1 MRPAP
6 AERASGHGHARV
18 CDGGPRACFCAVG
31 RYLQGR
37 IEVIVSR
44 ALPIVLLLAA
54 CSESTELVWV
64 QFNGEADAVAIEVTA
79 GSSPGEPI
87 AADITSTTGSA
98 LIGSVWIDPGSGP
111 PGTAHE
117 VRVDVDR
124 SYEEQVGR
132 VEIVVDSPERGSGS
146 FEMVQDSAQLF
157 RWVLSLT
164 SNGTEDEIRTD
175 TLTFRLY
182 ELEEVVVED
191 DGGGLF
197 GL

>member
-1 MRPAP
+1 MRPP
-6 AERASGHGHARV
+6 LDVRTSGHGHARV
-18 CDGGPRACFCAVG
+18 SAGGAGACFSAVG

-44 ALPIVLLLAA
+44 ALPIVLSLAA
-54 CSESTELVWV
+54 CSQSTELVWV
-64 QFNGEADAVAIEVTA
+64 QFNGEADAVEIVVTSGA
-79 GSSPGEPI
+79 EPGDPL

-98 LIGSVWIDPGSGP
+98 LIGSVWVDPGSGP
-111 PGTAHE
+111 PGTAHAIQ
-117 VRVDVDR
+117 VDVDR

-164 SNGTEDEIRTD
+164 SNGTEGEDRTD

>member
-1 MRPAP
+1 M
-6 AERASGHGHARV
+6 
-18 CDGGPRACFCAVG
+18 
-31 RYLQGR
+31 
-37 IEVIVSR
+37 
-44 ALPIVLLLAA
+44 
-54 CSESTELVWV
+54 
-64 QFNGEADAVAIEVTA
+64 AIEVRA

-164 SNGTEDEIRTD
+164 SNGTEDENRTD